1 MTGKTHVAMGI
12 AAGLTLS
19 HGQSP
24 ENQLILVLASMV
36 GSLIPDLDH
45 PKGKLNQKILWINN
59 GLYRMLFYLAL
70 GSILMYLNFVKN
82 NKYLMLLGLVFVL
95 IGISSHRGFTHSIV
109 GFLLSASVVK
119 MGTSNYGLDSLYSG
133 FMVGYVLHLV
143 ADFFTPMG
151 IKLFYPLNVNV
162 SSPITIRTN
171 SKTEKIIFMLLSV
184 YSIFLMFRYLVILKI

>member
-82 NKYLMLLGLVFVL
+82 NKYLMLLGLVFIL

-143 ADFFTPMG
+143 ADFFTPRG
-151 IKLFYPLNVNV
+151 IRLFYPLKISV
-162 SSPITIRTN
+162 SSPINI
-171 SKTEKIIFMLLSV
+171 KTGNYWERIIFTILSIYCV
-184 YSIFLMFRYLVILKI
+184 FVLMGYIG